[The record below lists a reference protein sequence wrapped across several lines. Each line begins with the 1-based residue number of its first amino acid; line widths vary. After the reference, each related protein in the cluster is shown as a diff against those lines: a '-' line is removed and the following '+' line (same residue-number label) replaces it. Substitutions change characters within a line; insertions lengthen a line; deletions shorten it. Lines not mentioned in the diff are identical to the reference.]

1 MKICLTSLDIREIQ
15 TKTTIGC
22 HYPLIWMAK
31 IKHNGNTKY
40 LERYR
45 ETASLIHSWWECKM
59 IQPFWKI
66 VSFKPLYALSIQAST
81 LEHLSKKNENLH
93 SSETCT
99 QTFITAIFIISKK
112 LKLPKY
118 PSVGEQLNKL
128 WFIHSMKYCL
138 AIKSEPVIHV
148 TTLIDFKR
156 SILPEKRSASK
167 VYTLS
172 DSIT

>member
-1 MKICLTSLDIREIQ
+1 MHLA
-15 TKTTIGC
+15 
-22 HYPLIWMAK
+22 Y
-31 IKHNGNTKY
+31 
-40 LERYR
+40 
-45 ETASLIHSWWECKM
+45 
-59 IQPFWKI
+59 
-66 VSFKPLYALSIQAST
+66 KPALLSIYQ
-81 LEHLSKKNENLH
+81 KKNENLH
-93 SSETCT
+93 SSKTCT
-99 QTFITAIFIISKK
+99 QTFITAIFIIPKK

-128 WFIHSMKYCL
+128 WFIHSMKYYL